1 MDWHGPTTD
10 AVGGNNFL
18 SSRLIQ
24 QENLATEEAK
34 ATLTQALLATGG
46 GLFNH
51 VGGKG
56 VIEGDPNRETS
67 VTPAW
72 RQAVS
77 HFVLTGSEAS
87 PADNTKEGY
96 AHAMQ
101 RATELMQPL
110 RDVTPN
116 SGAYWNESDMNEPN
130 WEHTFWGDNYAALKE
145 IKAKYDPH
153 RMFRV
158 WNGVGGTRP
167 ETGSE
172 TADL

>member
-10 AVGGNNFL
+10 AVGGSNFL

-72 RQAVS
+72 R
-77 HFVLTGSEAS
+77 
-87 PADNTKEGY
+87 
-96 AHAMQ
+96 
-101 RATELMQPL
+101 
-110 RDVTPN
+110 
-116 SGAYWNESDMNEPN
+116 
-130 WEHTFWGDNYAALKE
+130 
-145 IKAKYDPH
+145 
-153 RMFRV
+153 
-158 WNGVGGTRP
+158 
-167 ETGSE
+167 
-172 TADL
+172 

>member
-10 AVGGNNFL
+10 AVGGNSFL

-24 QENLATEEAK
+24 QENLASEEAK
-34 ATLTQALLATGG
+34 NALTQALLAAGG

-77 HFVLTGSEAS
+77 HFVLTGSAS
-87 PADNTKEGY
+87 APQVNTQEGY
-96 AHAMQ
+96 ASAMQ
-101 RATELMQPL
+101 SAT
-110 RDVTPN
+110 
-116 SGAYWNESDMNEPN
+116 
-130 WEHTFWGDNYAALKE
+130 
-145 IKAKYDPH
+145 
-153 RMFRV
+153 
-158 WNGVGGTRP
+158 
-167 ETGSE
+167 
-172 TADL
+172 DLI

>member
-1 MDWHGPTTD
+1 MAWTNENQPGLWAGYNFFGPMDTNKYVATYLLFFGEQSEAERALQIFDDLVDREEGIFWIQNDKSNHESFMDWHGPTTD

-34 ATLTQALLATGG
+34 NALTQALLAAGG

-51 VGGKG
+51 IGGKG

-96 AHAMQ
+96 AHAM
-101 RATELMQPL
+101 
-110 RDVTPN
+110 
-116 SGAYWNESDMNEPN
+116 
-130 WEHTFWGDNYAALKE
+130 
-145 IKAKYDPH
+145 
-153 RMFRV
+153 
-158 WNGVGGTRP
+158 
-167 ETGSE
+167 
-172 TADL
+172 